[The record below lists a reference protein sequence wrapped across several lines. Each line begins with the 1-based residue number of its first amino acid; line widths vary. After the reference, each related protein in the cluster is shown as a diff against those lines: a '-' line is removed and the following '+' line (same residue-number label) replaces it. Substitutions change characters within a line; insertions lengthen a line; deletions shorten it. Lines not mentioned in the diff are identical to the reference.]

1 MSGIRG
7 GRVKM
12 QRTLMLMVLVGVI
25 GLSHAAIQRPDYD
38 DTPNPEFLNPSWMA
52 SIPDDQPLS
61 EVTLPGTH
69 NTMALYGG
77 VYAECQTWSLASQLR
92 AGVRYLDVRL
102 RHLNGKLNLHHGV
115 SYQRGHFGH
124 VLQGVADFLWE
135 YPSET
140 VLMRVKEE
148 FSETYDIYGT
158 VVDYIHRYAHWDL
171 LWHSRMVPT
180 DFPGPDLGM
189 RYGSMDIADD
199 WKVPTLLHVEDK
211 WQSVYDHLEAAPAGN
226 LAQIYLTYSSGAGVF
241 AYPRAV
247 AQRVN
252 AQLFDYLS
260 AKTDLNQR
268 LGIICMDF
276 PAAPTIQMI
285 IDFQLREV
293 RRPVFYAAH
302 HKPMLGATTLLSLS
316 MTYIMTNREGARVPT
331 MCSVC
336 ITLLYLFSFGW
347 FIAGSI
353 WIYPIYP
360 PNYTPGTAPYC
371 HRVTYQ
377 FAFVI
382 TTIVWLATTLMGFVE
397 GGEFLGSVN
406 MWSSGRRALQDL
418 MLHQQT
424 AVRSFSLSP
433 AQNTVIVERW
443 WQVPLSKEG
452 RPPRL
457 HPRRHRIYK
466 LVEDTKQA
474 PKQKM
479 ELILT
484 ATVPKLGVR
493 GDTVFVRKS
502 AGRNKLL
509 PQGLAVYPSPENK
522 HMFEEEIK
530 LMREGKPEERVQ
542 TRSGQLTV
550 EILQKSRLNISRM
563 PSEEF
568 QVNKEVVCR
577 QFIKK
582 LGVFV
587 PPHALSLPFESVKE
601 DGDYWCEVTVN
612 GMDIVRVPLSVV
624 PYEDPSAIYQ
634 KQLKA
639 QIAQAAADA
648 AATVDEAAVKLV
660 SDAAVELV
668 SDPAVK
674 LVSDPAV
681 KLVSDPAV
689 KLVSDPA
696 VKLVSDPAV
705 ELVSDPAVELVS
717 DPAVK
722 LVSDPAV
729 KLVSDPAVELV
740 SDPAVKLVSDAAVEL
755 VSDPAVE
762 LVSDPAVE
770 LVSDPAVEL
779 VSDPAVELVSDPA
792 VELVSDPAVE
802 LVSDPA
808 VELVSDPAVELV
820 SDPAVELVSDPAVKL
835 VSDAPVEEA
844 AVKLVSDATVEEAAV
859 KLVSDATVEEAAVK
873 LVSDATVEEAAVKL
887 VSDAPVE
894 EAAVKLVSDAPVE
907 EAAVKLVSDATVEEA
922 AVKLVSDATVEEAAV
937 KLVSDAPVEEAA
949 VKLVSDAPVEE
960 AAVKLVSDA
969 PVEEAAVKLVSD
981 ATVAEASEAAA
992 GVSAAE
998 EEKAASTPTSP
1009 DTTAPPSDSPKK
1021 D

>member
-1 MSGIRG
+1 M
-7 GRVKM
+7 
-12 QRTLMLMVLVGVI
+12 
-25 GLSHAAIQRPDYD
+25 
-38 DTPNPEFLNPSWMA
+38 NPS
-52 SIPDDQPLS
+52 PDDQIRPRGA
-61 EVTLPGTH
+61 VTIASLVVANMIWWMLMIAAIGLGLTHLQRCPVEPILP
-69 NTMALYGG
+69 
-77 VYAECQTWSLASQLR
+77 
-92 AGVRYLDVRL
+92 
-102 RHLNGKLNLHHGV
+102 
-115 SYQRGHFGH
+115 
-124 VLQGVADFLWE
+124 
-135 YPSET
+135 
-140 VLMRVKEE
+140 
-148 FSETYDIYGT
+148 
-158 VVDYIHRYAHWDL
+158 
-171 LWHSRMVPT
+171 
-180 DFPGPDLGM
+180 
-189 RYGSMDIADD
+189 
-199 WKVPTLLHVEDK
+199 
-211 WQSVYDHLEAAPAGN
+211 
-226 LAQIYLTYSSGAGVF
+226 IYLIV
-241 AYPRAV
+241 
-247 AQRVN
+247 
-252 AQLFDYLS
+252 
-260 AKTDLNQR
+260 
-268 LGIICMDF
+268 
-276 PAAPTIQMI
+276 
-285 IDFQLREV
+285 
-293 RRPVFYAAH
+293 
-302 HKPMLGATTLLSLS
+302 LGATTLLSLS
-316 MTYIMTNREGARVPT
+316 MTYIMTNREGARVPN

-360 PNYTPGTAPYC
+360 PNYIPGTAPYC
-371 HRVTYQ
+371 HRVTYL

-382 TTIVWLATTLMGFVE
+382 TTIVWLATTLMFVF
-397 GGEFLGSVN
+397 GCCF
-406 MWSSGRRALQDL
+406 ADL

-530 LMREGKPEERVQ
+530 LLREGKPEERVQ

-550 EILQKSRLNISRM
+550 EILKKSHLNISRM
-563 PSEEF
+563 PLEEF

-577 QFIKK
+577 QFKKK

-601 DGDYWCEVTVN
+601 EGDYWCEVTVN

-639 QIAQAAADA
+639 QKAQAAADA
-648 AATVDEAAVKLV
+648 AAAAEDAAVNLV
-660 SDAAVELV
+660 SDAAVE
-668 SDPAVK
+668 
-674 LVSDPAV
+674 
-681 KLVSDPAV
+681 
-689 KLVSDPA
+689 
-696 VKLVSDPAV
+696 
-705 ELVSDPAVELVS
+705 
-717 DPAVK
+717 
-722 LVSDPAV
+722 
-729 KLVSDPAVELV
+729 
-740 SDPAVKLVSDAAVEL
+740 LVSDAAVEL

-820 SDPAVELVSDPAVKL
+820 SDPAVELVSDAAVEL
-835 VSDAPVEEA
+835 VSDP
-844 AVKLVSDATVEEAAV
+844 AVKLVSDATVEEAAAE
-859 KLVSDATVEEAAVK
+859 LVSDAVVEEAAVK
-873 LVSDATVEEAAVKL
+873 LVSDAETAKDSVG
-887 VSDAPVE
+887 
-894 EAAVKLVSDAPVE
+894 
-907 EAAVKLVSDATVEEA
+907 
-922 AVKLVSDATVEEAAV
+922 
-937 KLVSDAPVEEAA
+937 
-949 VKLVSDAPVEE
+949 
-960 AAVKLVSDA
+960 
-969 PVEEAAVKLVSD
+969 
-981 ATVAEASEAAA
+981 EASEAAA

-1009 DTTAPPSDSPKK
+1009 DTTAPPSDSQKK